1 MTKKCL
7 ISFLIYTA
15 FSAVTIVA
23 MHLMLLADVNK
34 YVGVGVG
41 IGLMVADIGLALL
54 LRKKNFAILI
64 LLINAIGCGLAISSL
79 YVFLGRAPLI
89 WQSATIWAALVAL
102 FVAYCLLA
110 KFNFLKRF
118 PKTCIAIY
126 LCLIFAASIA
136 GFAFLPL
143 QFSLVGLMFIIFAA
157 LLITTVKS
165 ASDVRD
171 HLTHTNIASFAA
183 LALVSIV
190 VLIVISQGEA
200 LDGFDF
206 SGGGGS
212 ASSSLKRNNPYD
224 FTGFTID

>member
-15 FSAVTIVA
+15 FSAVTIIA

-41 IGLMVADIGLALL
+41 IGLMLADIGLALI
-54 LRKKNFAILI
+54 LRKKNFAILV

-79 YVFLGRAPLI
+79 YVFLDRAPLV
-89 WQSATIWAALVAL
+89 WQSATIWAVLTAL
-102 FVAYCLLA
+102 FAAYCLLA
-110 KFNFLKRF
+110 NLNFLQRF

-143 QFSLVGLMFIIFAA
+143 QFSLVWLMFIIFAA
-157 LLITTVKS
+157 LLITTAKS
-165 ASDVRD
+165 ASDVRE
-171 HLTHTNIASFAA
+171 HLTHTTIASFAA

-200 LDGFDF
+200 LDGLDF
-206 SGGGGS
+206 SSGGGGTTK
-212 ASSSLKRNNPYD
+212 KRNVNCYE
-224 FTGFTID
+224 FN